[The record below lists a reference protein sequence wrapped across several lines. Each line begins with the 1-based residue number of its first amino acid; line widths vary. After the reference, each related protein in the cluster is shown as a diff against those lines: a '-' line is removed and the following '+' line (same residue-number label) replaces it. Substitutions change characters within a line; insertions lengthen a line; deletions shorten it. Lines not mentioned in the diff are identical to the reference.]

1 MTQLLTEAVETV
13 PALPELRPRDPEPRT
28 LESTSEL
35 VCGKVFHLLL
45 AQLIFIAIWS
55 LVAQTGPVF
64 VQRFFF
70 GLDFADFYRAGS
82 DWLHGINPYL
92 RMRFFTPPPS
102 LLVGTVFAWIPF
114 DIAKIVFFV
123 LNLGIILLSVRACA
137 RKLGLSNRCRDYLA
151 GIALLF
157 YPVYFLVERGNLE
170 GLVLGCLCWA
180 FCTENETVRGVLVGL
195 AGGLKL
201 YPLLLVAPS
210 VRKRDWRFRLI
221 ALVTFSLLMVAF
233 YPLLHSFV
241 SSVLRRG
248 SIFQQLENISPAGII
263 VGLCGISVG
272 KWLYVTCWTGT
283 FLLIRRRMQES
294 EEEDRNILLFLP
306 WMVAFPAQVFPYG
319 GVLLLPVFAWKLSK
333 MEKSGV
339 KLPDKVFICG
349 FLLLGIQAWALTY
362 YFPRMGSHPVFHLAN
377 SLGMVFILCSLAM
390 PEDLAIRK
398 RPTAALA

>member
-1 MTQLLTEAVETV
+1 MELVDSVLAR
-13 PALPELRPRDPEPRT
+13 PELRSRNPEHRT
-28 LESTSEL
+28 MESTSEV
-35 VCGKVFHLLL
+35 VCRKVFRLLL

-92 RMRFFTPPPS
+92 RVRFFTPPPS

-114 DIAKIVFFV
+114 GVAKFVFFI

-137 RKLGLSNRCRDYLA
+137 RKLGLSNRCRDYLT

-180 FCTENETVRGVLVGL
+180 YCTENETVRGVLVGL

-210 VRKRDWRFRLI
+210 VSKRDWRFRLT

-248 SIFQQLENISPAGII
+248 SIYQQWENISPAGII
-263 VGLCGISVG
+263 VAFGGLIVG
-272 KWLYVTCWTGT
+272 KWLYVTCWAGT
-283 FLLIRRRMQES
+283 FLLMRRRMKES
-294 EEEDRNILLFLP
+294 EEEDRTILLFLP

-319 GVLLLPVFAWKLSK
+319 GVLLLPVLAWKLSK
-333 MEKSGV
+333 IEESGV
-339 KLPDKVFICG
+339 RLQDKVFLFG

-362 YFPRMGSHPVFHLAN
+362 YFPNMGSVFHLAN
-377 SLGMVFILCSLAM
+377 SLGMVLILCSLAM
-390 PEDLAIRK
+390 PEDLAGFE
-398 RPTAALA
+398 RPAPAHA